1 MLLCALLWCC
11 VKCYSV
17 LCNAALSI
25 VMLFCV
31 MLCCSVLCS
40 FVHCYALMCIVMLLC
55 AMLCCYTALCIATV
69 CCFVHYSFAIEY
81 SLYVS
86 YVTAAKIINH
96 GKFLSSF
103 PLQSTKHSKNYVFIL
118 NFVGHT
124 VMVGRIEHFPLR
136 LCGFVMMLENLE
148 LSEVDCSRS
157 F

>member
-1 MLLCALLWCC
+1 M
-11 VKCYSV
+11 V
-17 LCNAALSI
+17 LCE
-25 VMLFCV
+25 MLFCSV
-31 MLCCSVLCS
+31 QCCL
-40 FVHCYALMCIVMLLC
+40 VHCYAVTLLF
-55 AMLCCYTALCIATV
+55 ALL
-69 CCFVHYSFAIEY
+69 CCFVHYSLAIEY

-148 LSEVDCSRS
+148 SSEVDCSRS